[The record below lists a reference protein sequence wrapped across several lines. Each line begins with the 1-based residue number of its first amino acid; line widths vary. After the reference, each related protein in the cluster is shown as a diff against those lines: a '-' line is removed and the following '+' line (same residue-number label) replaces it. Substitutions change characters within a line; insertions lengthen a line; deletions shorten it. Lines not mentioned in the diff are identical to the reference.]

1 MKLKSLKVLGVILT
15 AAIMIASGVF
25 VSQATDTQAVEAN
38 SDSVFIDPVGLDK
51 DTPEDVATA
60 ARNAAAKI
68 REQLKNVEKSEVKAV
83 LREAEAAFQ
92 RIAQDRGSAER
103 ILELSRKKDKAGIK
117 AIFKQNAPV
126 SEIEIQEVKDFTI
139 TVSFTVRGYYV
150 SACGSSTSGCSG
162 GSTASV
168 KVY

>member
-1 MKLKSLKVLGVILT
+1 MKSKNLKVLGAFLVVIV
-15 AAIMIASGVF
+15 MITSGFF
-25 VSQATDTQAVEAN
+25 VSQAAGTQAVEVRTDN
-38 SDSVFIDPVGLDK
+38 VFIDPAGLDK

-60 ARNAAAKI
+60 AKNAAAKI
-68 REQLKNVEKSEVKAV
+68 REQLKTTEKNEAKAV

-92 RIAQDRGSAER
+92 RIAQDRGTAQR
-103 ILELSRKKDKAGIK
+103 ILELSRKKDKTGIK
-117 AIFKQNAPV
+117 SILKQNAPT
-126 SEIEIQEVKDFTI
+126 SDIEIQEVKDFTI
-139 TVSFTVRGYYV
+139 TVSFSVRGYYV